1 MMFQAFLRYEFS
13 WQINP
18 MAKIFAHIST
28 VKMPIKTGSS
38 SSSCK
43 ERIVLSLLAILLSM
57 LITTQLDMIV
67 MMITHSKGGH
77 VTNQTKRRLIGFV
90 AERMKRLEGPPFSRT
105 IAPFFLFGILP
116 PPDYSCLEL
125 VLELVSGTSPR
136 ISPPPKLSSRGT
148 RWGEA
153 PHHPL
158 LPPPPPPPLS

>member
-1 MMFQAFLRYEFS
+1 MTTLVFL
-13 WQINP
+13 
-18 MAKIFAHIST
+18 KKVAHW
-28 VKMPIKTGSS
+28 
-38 SSSCK
+38 
-43 ERIVLSLLAILLSM
+43 LSEW
-57 LITTQLDMIV
+57 
-67 MMITHSKGGH
+67 
-77 VTNQTKRRLIGFV
+77 VTCIQNVHLIGFV

-158 LPPPPPPPLS
+158 LPPPPSSSSLVPITLFSPLRPSSDAERKSQRLSHSIASWWSKESTPGTKWMLVLNWKDEKI

>member
-1 MMFQAFLRYEFS
+1 MTCIQ
-13 WQINP
+13 NV
-18 MAKIFAHIST
+18 H
-28 VKMPIKTGSS
+28 
-38 SSSCK
+38 
-43 ERIVLSLLAILLSM
+43 
-57 LITTQLDMIV
+57 
-67 MMITHSKGGH
+67 
-77 VTNQTKRRLIGFV
+77 LIGFV

-158 LPPPPPPPLS
+158 LPPPPPPPLSSQSLSSPLFVPLPTLRGSLSGSVIPLRAGEARKAHLEQSGCWY